1 MISMAIEGA
10 VLGALSDRTTGLG
23 TDPESDTNLVRQLI
37 EGSPEALASLYDRHA
52 QTVFAAAMRTS
63 RDRWIAEEVVQETF
77 LTLWNRAER
86 YDPSRGALRAWL
98 LTIAR
103 NRAVDRLR
111 AAGRH
116 DRAAAFS
123 SFGNGEADDQSIVEW
138 LTASGELI
146 VMAGPEP
153 GPEVALSSKE
163 TRASIQ
169 DALASLAPLERQVI
183 VLAYDD
189 GLSQSEIAA
198 HLGWPV
204 GTVKTRTRRALGRL
218 REMLAGWDEGVSA
231 RPAAAQQAR
240 ARRASTQRPRSKPT
254 PVVDDDA
261 GAVGEPERRT
271 WSAIAAA
278 ANAFPCAYPCP

>member
-1 MISMAIEGA
+1 MGIEGA
-10 VLGALSDRTTGLG
+10 EPGGLLDRTTDLG
-23 TDPESDTNLVRQLI
+23 TDPESDANLVRQLI
-37 EGSPEALASLYDRHA
+37 EGSQKALASLYDRHA
-52 QTVFAAAMRTS
+52 QTVFAAAMGTS

-86 YDPSRGALRAWL
+86 FDPSRGALRAWL

-116 DRAAAFS
+116 DRAASFS
-123 SFGNGEADDQSIVEW
+123 SFGTDEADDQSIVEW

-153 GPEVALSSKE
+153 GPEVALSEKE
-163 TRASIQ
+163 TRASIHH
-169 DALASLAPLERQVI
+169 ALASLAPLERQVI

-204 GTVKTRTRRALGRL
+204 GTVKTRTRRALSRL
-218 REMLAGWDEGVSA
+218 REVLAGWDDDESA
-231 RPAAAQQAR
+231 RPSAVR
-240 ARRASTQRPRSKPT
+240 CAS
-254 PVVDDDA
+254 
-261 GAVGEPERRT
+261 
-271 WSAIAAA
+271 
-278 ANAFPCAYPCP
+278 PCQ

>member
-1 MISMAIEGA
+1 MIPMAIDGA
-10 VLGALSDRTTGLG
+10 VLGALPDRTTDLG
-23 TDPESDTNLVRQLI
+23 SDPESDAGLVRQMI
-37 EGSPEALASLYDRHA
+37 DGSQEALASLYDRHA

-77 LTLWNRAER
+77 LTLWDRADQ
-86 YDPSRGALRAWL
+86 YDPARGTLRAWL

-116 DRAAAFS
+116 DRAATFS
-123 SFGNGEADDQSIVEW
+123 SFGTGEADDQSIAEW

-153 GPEVALSSKE
+153 GPEVALSDKE
-163 TRASIQ
+163 THASIH
-169 DALASLAPLERQVI
+169 DALACLAPLERQVI
-183 VLAYDD
+183 VLAYDG

-204 GTVKTRTRRALGRL
+204 GTVKTRTRRALSRL
-218 REMLAGWDEGVSA
+218 RQVLAGWDEDASA
-231 RPAAAQQAR
+231 RPAVA
-240 ARRASTQRPRSKPT
+240 
-254 PVVDDDA
+254 
-261 GAVGEPERRT
+261 
-271 WSAIAAA
+271 
-278 ANAFPCAYPCP
+278 PCASPCP

>member
-1 MISMAIEGA
+1 MISMAIDGA
-10 VLGALSDRTTGLG
+10 VSGAIPDQTTDLD
-23 TDPESDTNLVRQLI
+23 TDPESDATLVRHLI
-37 EGSPEALASLYDRHA
+37 EGSQEALAHLYDRHA

-77 LTLWNRAER
+77 LTLWNRAEQ

-116 DRAAAFS
+116 DRAATFS
-123 SFGNGEADDQSIVEW
+123 SFGNGEAEDQSIVEW

-146 VMAGPEP
+146 FSAGPEP
-153 GPEVALSSKE
+153 GPEMALSGEE
-163 TRASIQ
+163 TRASIH
-169 DALASLAPLERQVI
+169 DAIASLAPLERQVI

-204 GTVKTRTRRALGRL
+204 GTVKTRTRRALSRL
-218 REMLAGWDEGVSA
+218 REVLAGWDADESA
-231 RPAAAQQAR
+231 RPAVA
-240 ARRASTQRPRSKPT
+240 
-254 PVVDDDA
+254 
-261 GAVGEPERRT
+261 
-271 WSAIAAA
+271 
-278 ANAFPCAYPCP
+278 PCASQCP